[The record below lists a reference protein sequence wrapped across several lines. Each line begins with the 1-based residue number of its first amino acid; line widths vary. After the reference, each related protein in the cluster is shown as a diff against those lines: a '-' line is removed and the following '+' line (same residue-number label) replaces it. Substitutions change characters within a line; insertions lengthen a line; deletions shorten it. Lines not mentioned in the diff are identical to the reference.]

1 MNKRSSLSRHRFTL
15 LLFSCV
21 LIICALAFPL
31 ISQGVDM
38 FGWFKKQEVFLSS
51 EVKGVV
57 TENGKAVAN
66 LEITRSLMYIDG
78 KDHLDIAI
86 TDSTGHFT
94 FPRKSIRSSIPSKP
108 FSEDRVSQQITVEH
122 KGVLLP
128 LWIATNYGI
137 KETLEFT
144 KKLSF
149 LNCELSSKRV
159 SFQFRNNN
167 PNNLE
172 HTASSIC
179 RWDNDYIPFLLY
191 DGDNQYIVED
201 GNFNTL
207 TDRFTGKEVK
217 L

>member
-1 MNKRSSLSRHRFTL
+1 MNKRSSPSLRRFTL

-21 LIICALAFPL
+21 LIICALSFPL

-51 EVKGVV
+51 EVEGVV

-137 KETLEFT
+137 KETLEFS
-144 KKLSF
+144 KKLAF
-149 LNCELSSKRV
+149 LNCELSNKRV
-159 SFQFRNNN
+159 DFQFKNNN

-172 HTASSIC
+172 HAASSIC
-179 RWDNDYIPFLLY
+179 RWDEDYIPVWLY
-191 DGDNQYIVED
+191 DGDKEYRIHD
-201 GNFNTL
+201 GDFKKLEERNT
-207 TDRFTGKEVK
+207 
-217 L
+217 